1 MRTAP
6 ALSGRE
12 IPTQGLPPGPQAG
25 GMEPGLGTE
34 QGLGTQRW
42 GSPCSFGDGGTGS
55 CCASGGPCQGPS
67 VLGTA
72 LPCGSTGGIPQSGST
87 ARGHPTAPEPHPGG
101 VPKSGRG
108 ESGNLSTHEGAP
120 KALRTAG
127 GTQNCPGGN
136 PQSKGDPKAT
146 LEEPAKQGSSKA
158 ILEEPPE
165 QGGFQS
171 HPMGNYR
178 SGCTAGGVPQ
188 IYPEGNPQSKHTAG
202 WGS

>member
-1 MRTAP
+1 MGWSRGWERSRDWGHSAGAAP
-6 ALSGRE
+6 A
-12 IPTQGLPPGPQAG
+12 P
-25 GMEPGLGTE
+25 LGTE
-34 QGLGTQRW
+34 VPGPAARPGVPASVPLCWGQPCPVAAQG
-42 GSPCSFGDGGTGS
+42 GSPKVG
-55 CCASGGPCQGPS
+55 
-67 VLGTA
+67 A
-72 LPCGSTGGIPQSGST
+72 LPGDIPQHLNPIPGVSPN
-87 ARGHPTAPEPHPGG
+87 RGG
-101 VPKSGRG
+101 
-108 ESGNLSTHEGAP
+108 GNLSTREGAP

-146 LEEPAKQGSSKA
+146 LEEPPKQGSSKA